1 MLQNTIKTT
10 TLFFIL
16 LLFCTCSHNRM
27 EVDIETV
34 SIPQIKFQRLEKDV
48 FSITKDN
55 LSQKTAEIK
64 KNYGMFYER
73 YLSSFI
79 NRGGTMDS
87 LYEQSILGFV
97 NDKDM
102 KAVYDLINKTFS
114 EDDLKK
120 IEGQITDGV
129 KRFHYFF
136 PKRKVPI
143 YLTTCMSGFN
153 YSVANSDSTLAIG
166 LDMYLGANAPFYKM
180 LELPQYRT
188 QVMNK
193 TYIPSDLMRGWLLND
208 FDNDAAV
215 NTLVHHTIFYGK
227 IYFAV
232 KALMPEAEDSVIIG
246 YTGKQMQYCKQNEK
260 NLWGYMAEKNR
271 LYENNMRTVQELTG
285 EGPFTSAISKECPP
299 GIAKWMGWQIV
310 KSYMDKNENVTLE
323 QLMNEK
329 DAQKILSKSK
339 YRP

>member
-1 MLQNTIKTT
+1 MLQNTIKASS
-10 TLFFIL
+10 
-16 LLFCTCSHNRM
+16 LLFISLVFCNCSHNRM

-34 SIPQIKFQRLEKDV
+34 SIPQIKFQRLEKDI
-48 FSITKDN
+48 FLITKDN
-55 LSQKTAEIK
+55 IIAKTVEIK

-87 LYEQSILGFV
+87 LYEQSVLGFV

-102 KAVYDLINKTFS
+102 IGVFALIGKTFS
-114 EDDLKK
+114 DDDTKNL
-120 IEGQITDGV
+120 ERQITDGA

-136 PKRKVPI
+136 PKRKLPI
-143 YLTTCMSGFN
+143 YITTCMSGFN

-166 LDMYLGANAPFYKM
+166 LDMYLGTDAEFYKM

-188 QVMNK
+188 QTMNK
-193 TYIPSDLMRGWLLND
+193 TYIPSDMMRGWLLND

-227 IYFAV
+227 LYFAV
-232 KALMPEAEDSVIIG
+232 KALMPEVEDSVIIG
-246 YTGKQMQYCKQNEK
+246 YTSKQMQYCQQNEK

-271 LYENNMRTVQELTG
+271 LYENNMRIVQELTV

-310 KSYMDKNENVTLE
+310 KSYMDKNETVTLE